1 MRVLIATGLYPPESG
16 GPATHTRLMEERLP
30 AKGIEV
36 VVLPFAQ
43 VRHLPKVLRH
53 LAYFFKCLRRGW
65 GTDIIFAQDTVSVGL
80 PALLAALLSR
90 KKFVVRVPGDYA
102 WEQGSQRFGAVVP
115 IEEFQQRSFGLA
127 VGLLRAAQHFVVRQA
142 HRVVAPSRYLE
153 RLILDWGADP
163 KRVSLIYNGVELPVP
178 TEAPAQRP
186 QGFLVVSVGRRVPWK
201 GFEALERVV
210 AREPGWSVKIVS
222 NTTREQALGWVKAAD
237 AFVLNSTYEGLS
249 HLLIEAM
256 SLGVPIV
263 ATRVGG
269 NPELI
274 SDDEEGLLIPAQDEE
289 ALYRA
294 LKQIEEDPQ
303 AARAR
308 ADAAARKAEQ
318 FSIERTAREL
328 VRLLNTVCKSS

>member
-30 AKGIEV
+30 AKGIAV
-36 VVLPFAQ
+36 AVLPFAQ

-53 LAYFFKCLRRGW
+53 LAYFFMCWRRARGA
-65 GTDIIFAQDTVSVGL
+65 DIIFAQDTVSVGL
-80 PALLAALLSR
+80 PALCAALLSR

-102 WEQGSQRFGAVVP
+102 WEQGAQRFGAAVP
-115 IEEFQQRSFGLA
+115 IEEFQQRSFGVR
-127 VGLLRAAQHFVVRQA
+127 VGLLRAVQRFVVRRA

-153 RLILDWGADP
+153 RLILGWGADP

-178 TEAPAQRP
+178 AEAPAQRP

-222 NTTREQALGWVKAAD
+222 NATRAQALGWVKAAD

-249 HLLIEAM
+249 HLLIEAL
-256 SLGVPIV
+256 SLAVPIV

-269 NPELI
+269 NPEVLR
-274 SDDEEGLLIPAQDEE
+274 DGVEGLLIPAQDEE

-294 LKQIEEDPQ
+294 LKQIEQDPQ

-308 ADAAARKAEQ
+308 AGEAARRAEQ
-318 FSIERTAREL
+318 FSVERTVDGLAQ
-328 VRLLNTVCKSS
+328 LLTSLCKS